1 MRAED
6 AEVVKENYRSGSEE
20 VLGGIN
26 MIVVI
31 CIRKE
36 SSNWFKDKVPG
47 SGCQWFSQTAMGNW
61 EKVFLGGKNNDFSFG
76 CW

>member
-1 MRAED
+1 MRAKD
-6 AEVVKENYRSGSEE
+6 AEVVKENYRSESEE

-36 SSNWFKDKVPG
+36 SSN
-47 SGCQWFSQTAMGNW
+47 
-61 EKVFLGGKNNDFSFG
+61 
-76 CW
+76 